1 MSELEPN
8 LRSLATELEWPPT
21 PSIELRLAER
31 RRRLPRLAI
40 AIALLAVA
48 LAVAFAVPQARSA
61 ILRFFH
67 IGGVTIERVGT
78 LPLARERALAV
89 GLGAPISRREAER
102 LLGPVRLPP
111 VRGRVRLYSLDDV
124 VSTILTTPDPTM
136 LSELGVGGPPVLKK
150 VVGPATSVTPVRVV
164 NPGDGLWISG
174 ERHVFILPA
183 APPRLAGNVLV
194 WEYKDVTFR
203 LEGRTLDERTALRVA
218 REISR

>member
-1 MSELEPN
+1 M
-8 LRSLATELEWPPT
+8 
-21 PSIELRLAER
+21 AER

-67 IGGVTIERVGT
+67 IGAVTIERVGT
-78 LPLARERALAV
+78 LPPARERALAV

-124 VSTILTTPDPTM
+124 VSTILTTPDPVASVRGDVDRVRSSSY
-136 LSELGVGGPPVLKK
+136 LQSIEVGG
-150 VVGPATSVTPVRVV
+150 
-164 NPGDGLWISG
+164 
-174 ERHVFILPA
+174 FIYDVETG
-183 APPRLAGNVLV
+183 RLS
-194 WEYKDVTFR
+194 R
-203 LEGRTLDERTALRVA
+203 LC
-218 REISR
+218 